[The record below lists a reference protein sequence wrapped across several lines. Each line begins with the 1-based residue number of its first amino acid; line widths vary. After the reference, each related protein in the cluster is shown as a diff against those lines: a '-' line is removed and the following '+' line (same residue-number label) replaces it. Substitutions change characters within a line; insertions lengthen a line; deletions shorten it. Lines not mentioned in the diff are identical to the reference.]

1 MRTDTRCCSVCKR
14 KSRPREGNPCYPSA
28 SLASSPRICRE
39 DVCARV
45 PARRLRRDVDFG
57 GLRSHRCAAE
67 CVPREDRSG
76 PRILRTAPYRTVP
89 SLSVRAGPCPVS
101 VTIGPHYIGTDQS
114 PHVRTSVDN
123 LAESAEYPDP
133 RERPRTRPCPARM
146 EIRARKPSKR
156 SRLITGIA
164 LTAAPLT
171 LRFSRLSSVGRIPL
185 VRDTPDAH

>member
-67 CVPREDRSG
+67 CVPREDRGLESSAR
-76 PRILRTAPYRTVP
+76 PPIERSHRFLFAPDLVP
-89 SLSVRAGPCPVS
+89 CRSLSVLIILEPINHLTSEPPSTTSRNRPSIRTHVNVRGHARA
-101 VTIGPHYIGTDQS
+101 
-114 PHVRTSVDN
+114 
-123 LAESAEYPDP
+123 P
-133 RERPRTRPCPARM
+133 RGWRY
-146 EIRARKPSKR
+146 
-156 SRLITGIA
+156 A
-164 LTAAPLT
+164 LENH
-171 LRFSRLSSVGRIPL
+171 RNGR
-185 VRDTPDAH
+185 D